1 MGESA
6 SELRLMTIVVVA
18 GVETLVG
25 EGVLVGLK
33 AITAILWLL
42 VEGVAEGDGVHR
54 TPWTTVGVRVGLKG
68 VLKVADV
75 VDDVLDELLS
85 GHLAVLGTL
94 RHHGLESIEV
104 ESHLCLIGR
113 HGGVGGEGCCHGG
126 HGSIV
131 DAVHLSDKG
140 LHW

>member
-1 MGESA
+1 MKN
-6 SELRLMTIVVVA
+6 IFVVA

-94 RHHGLESIEV
+94 RHHGLECVEV
-104 ESHLCLIGR
+104 EAHLCLVGG
-113 HGGVGGEGCCHGG
+113 HVGVGGECLCHGG
-126 HGSIV
+126 GHCSVING
-131 DAVHLSDKG
+131 VHFLFSEWRDRNEFWG
-140 LHW
+140 R